1 MIQKLRQSK
10 TYFVLINNKF
20 YPLNKWANSEFI
32 GYLKKIVGQREKSQG
47 ERLLN

>member
-20 YPLNKWANSEFI
+20 YPLNKWANFEFI
-32 GYLKKIVGQREKSQG
+32 GYLKKNSGTEGKVTG
-47 ERLLN
+47 